1 MPSGKTHDRLTWIF
15 APAVLLVGWVLSQ
28 QLAVS
33 ATAALAFVFAG
44 LMFSGDLDLKSVQY
58 KRWGWLRWIW
68 IPYQRTVPHRS
79 PFSHG
84 PVLGT
89 LTRLLYLSAWMFLLF
104 WLWTRLVLWLA
115 QMSLAEQS
123 FVAVRQLLQ
132 TLQGRPDLLVASLS
146 GLWLG
151 ALSHTLA
158 DETLSC
164 WKRWRRKLSGGKSK
178 KTRPGNRRSV
188 HRKPAKR

>member
-1 MPSGKTHDRLTWIF
+1 MPSGKTHDQVTWF
-15 APAVLLVGWVLSQ
+15 SAVP
-28 QLAVS
+28 LAVG
-33 ATAALAFVFAG
+33 AWFLTNNLVLTALFTSSFVFAG

-68 IPYQRTVPHRS
+68 IPYQKCIPHRS

-89 LTRLLYLSAWMFLLF
+89 LTRLIYLSAWLLLVS
-104 WLWTRLVLWLA
+104 WLFTRLALKLEQA
-115 QMSLAEQS
+115 ALAEQS
-123 FVAVRQLLQ
+123 FAAVSGVLNILRQHPEWGVALL
-132 TLQGRPDLLVASLS
+132 A

-158 DETLSC
+158 DESVSHF
-164 WKRWRRKLSGGKSK
+164 KRWRKRRSK
-178 KTRPGNRRSV
+178 KKRQLS
-188 HRKPAKR
+188 PAKKRNR